1 MLFLQ
6 SPSTGKALAVPDNLG
21 IDHASLA
28 QALGSTLPA
37 TPPEELRPELVTL
50 ADVAPR
56 LDSVATA
63 AGPEF
68 PRRVAYVFGGGGE
81 TQAEFVRRAQALREA
96 DVAVALARF
105 RLAEQLAAHDVRL
118 ALIER
123 MQEMMGQATS
133 RLDSLSRELVA
144 ARDSLARVSQSAEEQ
159 RTLLHEMM
167 HIRQTALAS
176 QTMAGA
182 PAAAGIS
189 DDDRDTSP
197 FYHRDDI
204 QSVSVL
210 TETVKS
216 GKGSTQKE
224 VGATVV
230 FRAVPGMTVEWLQR
244 VVDCHLARAA
254 AVGHDMPEMSYCPL
268 MPKGVKAKVTSVG
281 NGFAVNL
288 SADDAAT
295 VAEIEK
301 RAQALAPGAAAPIA
315 TSP

>member
-1 MLFLQ
+1 MMKQSVRMKHVNTFLSLGFAAWTLGCAADPGTQ
-6 SPSTGKALAVPDNLG
+6 PHDMST
-21 IDHASLA
+21 A
-28 QALGSTLPA
+28 QHEAMA
-37 TPPEELRPELVTL
+37 KNEES
-50 ADVAPR
+50 A
-56 LDSVATA
+56 A
-63 AGPEF
+63 AGH
-68 PRRVAYVFGGGGE
+68 
-81 TQAEFVRRAQALREA
+81 
-96 DVAVALARF
+96 
-105 RLAEQLAAHDVRL
+105 AEQHDPGATKATEVCSGRGGCWTSTSNPTAQHADDAKHHHELAAKHRAAAA
-118 ALIER
+118 ALSDAEK
-123 MQEMMGQATS
+123 
-133 RLDSLSRELVA
+133 
-144 ARDSLARVSQSAEEQ
+144 SAC
-159 RTLLHEMM
+159 
-167 HIRQTALAS
+167 
-176 QTMAGA
+176 
-182 PAAAGIS
+182 AGIS
-189 DDDRDTSP
+189 DEDRDTSP
-197 FYHRDDI
+197 FNHRDDI

-301 RAQALAPGAAAPIA
+301 RAQALAPGGAAPIA
-315 TSP
+315 TGP